1 MIVLDANIL
10 FYSYSTASPEHQKA
24 RACLESL
31 FSGAELVGLPWQTI
45 TAFLRISTNPRLSGA
60 RPAAEAAREVQEWLD
75 QPNVRILSPG
85 DDHWRTLRQMMFEG
99 QAFGP
104 LVSDAQ
110 MAALAIEN
118 GAVLYSSD
126 RDFAR
131 FPGLRW
137 VNPLT

>member
-1 MIVLDANIL
+1 MIILDANIL
-10 FYSYSTASPEHQKA
+10 FYSYSTSSPEYEKA
-24 RACLESL
+24 RACVEKL
-31 FSGAELVGLPWQTI
+31 FSGTEPVGLPWQTI
-45 TAFLRISTNPRLSGA
+45 AAFLRISTNARLPGA
-60 RPAAEAAREVQEWLD
+60 RPAVEAAQEVEGWLS
-75 QPNVRILSPG
+75 QPNVHIITPG
-85 DDHWRTLRQMMFEG
+85 EDHWRVLRHVMFEG

-110 MAALAIEN
+110 IAALTVEN

-137 VNPLT
+137 VNPLS

>member
-1 MIVLDANIL
+1 LIVVDANLLI
-10 FYSYSTASPEHQKA
+10 FAYDTHSPHHEKSRSWLE
-24 RACLESL
+24 RA
-31 FSGAELVGLPWQTI
+31 FSGPETVGLPWQAI
-45 TAFLRISTNPRLSGA
+45 AAFLRISTNPRLPRA
-60 RPAAEAAREVQEWLD
+60 RSASEAAREVEHWLE

-85 DDHWRTLRQMMFEG
+85 EDHWHTLRQMMFEG

-110 MAALAIEN
+110 IAALTIEN

-131 FPGLRW
+131 FPALRW

>member
-10 FYSYSTASPEHQKA
+10 FYSYAAGSPEHQKA
-24 RACLESL
+24 RACVENL
-31 FSGAELVGLPWQTI
+31 FSGTELVGLPWQTI
-45 TAFLRISTNPRLSGA
+45 TAFLRISTNPRLPGA
-60 RPAAEAAREVQEWLD
+60 RSAAEAAREVEGWLE

-85 DDHWRTLRQMMFEG
+85 DDYWRTLCRMMFEG
-99 QAFGP
+99 QAYGS
-104 LVSDAQ
+104 LLSDAQ
-110 MAALAIEN
+110 IAALTIEN

-137 VNPLT
+137 MNPLA

>member
-10 FYSYSTASPEHQKA
+10 FYSYSTVSPEYEKA
-24 RACLESL
+24 KACVENLL
-31 FSGAELVGLPWQTI
+31 SGTELVGLPWQTI
-45 TAFLRISTNPRLSGA
+45 AAFLRISTNPRLPGA
-60 RPAAEAAREVQEWLD
+60 RPATEAVQEVEAWLS
-75 QPNVRILSPG
+75 QPNVRIVTPG
-85 DDHWRTLRQMMFEG
+85 EDHWRVLQQLMFEG

-110 MAALAIEN
+110 IAALAVEN

-137 VNPLT
+137 VNPLS